1 MQAEVARKVVDFT
14 QQERN
19 RTVRILVTGGAG
31 FIGSALIRHLI
42 GETDAVVCN
51 YDCLTYAANPNSL
64 IGVSHSPRY
73 SMQQHS
79 ICDSEA
85 LHKAFREFRPTAVM
99 HLAAE
104 SHVDRSIDSA
114 EPFITTNIVGTF
126 HLLEVTRLY
135 WNRLDREE
143 KDNFRFLHVSTDEVY
158 GDIADREDS
167 PREDSSYA
175 PSSPYSASKAS
186 ADHLVRAW
194 HRTYG
199 LPVMITIGSNNF
211 GPYQHAEKLIPSMI
225 QKATRGENLP
235 IYGNG
240 EQTRD
245 WLYVSDHIQALMM
258 VLKDGE
264 IGESYNIA
272 TGNHKKNI
280 DVVREICEL
289 LEELAPEAKPRGV
302 LHFKELI
309 RFVEDRP
316 GHDKEYSM
324 DTSKIHNTLGW
335 SPKES
340 FHAGLRKTVMWH
352 LSNR

>member
-1 MQAEVARKVVDFT
+1 M
-14 QQERN
+14 
-19 RTVRILVTGGAG
+19 RILVTGGAG

-42 GETDAVVCN
+42 KETEAVVCN
-51 YDCLTYAANPNSL
+51 YDYLTYAANPDAL
-64 IGVSHSPRY
+64 QGVSESPRY
-73 SMQQHS
+73 SMQEHS

-85 LHKAFREFRPTAVM
+85 LHKVFREFRPTAVM

-114 EPFITTNIVGTF
+114 EPFIMTNIVGTY
-126 HLLEVTRLY
+126 HLLEATRLY
-135 WNRLDREE
+135 WNRLEGE
-143 KDNFRFLHVSTDEVY
+143 KKDNFRLLHVSTDEVY
-158 GDIADREDS
+158 GDVTDMEQIPTETS
-167 PREDSSYA
+167 PYA

-199 LPVMITIGSNNF
+199 LPVMITLGSNNF

-225 QKATRGENLP
+225 QKAIRGENLP

-245 WLYVSDHIQALMM
+245 WLYVSDHVLALMA
-258 VLKDGE
+258 VLKEGE

-272 TGNHKKNI
+272 TGHHKTNI
-280 DVVREICEL
+280 AVVREICEL
-289 LEELAPEAKPRGV
+289 LEELAPKAKPHGIS
-302 LHFKELI
+302 HFKELI
-309 RFVEDRP
+309 RFVKDRP
-316 GHDKEYSM
+316 GHDREYAV
-324 DTSKIHNTLGW
+324 DTSKIHSTLDW

-340 FHAGLRKTVMWH
+340 FQTGLRKTVMWY
-352 LSNR
+352 LSNNF